1 MPCRFSSG
9 PAESVGKLY
18 TFTGGNN
25 YVQLNQRLA
34 RVAQKLLLIAYSNFS
49 RDLSMKRLLAAA
61 IATFSCLTAFAG
73 AITLTGTVRDFNAD
87 GVNFEGSLTSGP
99 GYVGS
104 ILSGASPTLTA
115 LGSSVIS
122 NTGAGAFSNWYT
134 NVANSTP
141 YSLTLNE
148 TSPGSGVYQYTNT
161 NFYPIDGA
169 LLGNQGRAHNYHF
182 TYAIASTFSYIQGA
196 GQTFAFT
203 GDDDVWVYFD
213 KQLGIDLGGVHGA
226 LSQTV
231 NLDTLMAGKTSGD
244 YSFDFFFAERHTTQS
259 NLLITTSLVLR
270 DPPNAVPE
278 PGSIALIGLSL
289 VGLAVARRR
298 KSA

>member
-1 MPCRFSSG
+1 
-9 PAESVGKLY
+9 
-18 TFTGGNN
+18 
-25 YVQLNQRLA
+25 
-34 RVAQKLLLIAYSNFS
+34 
-49 RDLSMKRLLAAA
+49 MKRFLAATF
-61 IATFSCLTAFAG
+61 ATFSCLTAFAG
-73 AITLTGTVRDFNAD
+73 AITLTGTVRDFNSD
-87 GVNFEGSLTSGP
+87 GVNFEGSGSSGP

-104 ILSGASPTLTA
+104 TLSGASPTLTA

-122 NTGAGAFSNWYT
+122 NSGAGAFSNWYT
-134 NVANSTP
+134 NTANSMP

-148 TSPGSGVYQYTNT
+148 TVPGNGIYQYTNN
-161 NFYPIDGA
+161 NFFPIDGV

-182 TYAIASTFSYIQGA
+182 TYAIASSFSYIQGA

-226 LSQTV
+226 QSQTV
-231 NLDTLMAGKTSGD
+231 NLDTLMAGKATGD

-259 NLLITTSLVLR
+259 NLLITTSLVLK

-278 PGSIALIGLSL
+278 PGSIALISLSL
-289 VGLAVARRR
+289 AGLVVARRR
-298 KSA
+298 KAA